1 MLVSF
6 HIDYWTKWGEKLGI
20 VSCCTGTK
28 EEASDQL
35 TNMTTTDGIRW
46 SLEMDISVST
56 STENQLSYYYCV
68 CDEQNQILRKEWQGT
83 TRRIYLPKRESASV
97 RMVDSWKDLP
107 AQHPFFSTAFTQS
120 LLAQNSNDKRLGR
133 PKEIRRSVQL
143 RLDAPTVS
151 DNYDIYITGNQKN
164 LGNWEPANG
173 QQLVRLEAPEYVAS
187 LNANEWQYPVEYKF
201 ILRNKISKE
210 FGPWEANNNHE
221 LSDPKLG
228 KEETAIYHLGTIN
241 FEIPLWKGAGVAIPV
256 FSLQS
261 SNSCGVGDFG
271 DLASMVDWT
280 AKTHQ
285 KVLQILPVNDT
296 TMTHTWTDS
305 YPYNSISIYAFHPMY
320 VDINQLPA
328 IKNTAMMTEFETER
342 QQLNAL
348 KEVDYEAVNTL
359 KWKYYKLSF
368 AQDGRRIMGTTKFKE
383 WFLENE
389 EWLKPYAVFSSLRD
403 KYQTADFTKW
413 PKYRV
418 YNPVDIDHLCDDK
431 KHGFNVEISS
441 YYYIQ
446 FHLHTQLLKAKD
458 YAHKKGVI
466 LKGDIPIGISRNS
479 VEAWSEPYYFNLD
492 GQAGAPP
499 DDFSV
504 LGQNWGFPTYNW
516 DRMAQDNYAWWRK
529 RFQKMATYF
538 DAYRIDHILGFFR
551 IWQIPMHS
559 VHGLLG
565 QFVPSLPMTREEIE
579 SYGLSFEEHFFLT
592 PYIHENFLYQIFGSH
607 IDRVRTEFLDT
618 TATFE
623 VYQMKPEFD
632 TQRKVKDYFEG
643 KTDEDS
649 VWIRE
654 GLYSLISNVLFIRD
668 VHDANRFHPRIA
680 VQNDFIYHSL
690 SDEKKAAFNRLYNH
704 YYYHRHNDF
713 WYKQAMNKLPILTE
727 STNMLVCGEDLGMI
741 PDCVP
746 AVMDTLQI
754 LSLEIQRMP
763 KNPKLEFG
771 RLLEYPYRSVCT
783 FSTHDM
789 STLRMWWQEDAESTQ
804 KYYNSQMGHWG
815 DAPKEASPEICYD
828 VVRNQL
834 FSQSMLCIMSFQD
847 WLSING
853 HWRLSDASKERINVP
868 ANPKHY
874 WRYRMHLT
882 IEELLMADELN
893 TAIAHVIDES
903 GRN

>member
-6 HIDYWTKWGEKLGI
+6 HIDYWTKWGEKLCV
-20 VSCCTGTK
+20 VSSYTDSKDGAT
-28 EEASDQL
+28 DQL
-35 TNMTTTDGIRW
+35 SELTTTDGIHW
-46 SLEMDISVST
+46 SIEMDVNVT
-56 STENQLSYYYCV
+56 NCQDRKLSYFYCL
-68 CDEQNQILRKEWQGT
+68 CDERDNIIRKEWQGT
-83 TRRIYLPKRESASV
+83 TRHIYFPKRDTTII
-97 RMVDSWKDLP
+97 RMEDHWKDLP
-107 AQHPFFSTAFTQS
+107 SQHPFFSTAFTQS
-120 LLAQNSNDKRLGR
+120 LLTKDHASNQSAR
-133 PKEIRRSVQL
+133 PKEIKCGIEL

-151 DNYDIYITGNQKN
+151 DHYDIYITGNQKN
-164 LGNWEPANG
+164 LGYWEPANG
-173 QQLVRLEAPEYVAS
+173 QQLIRLESPEYTTS
-187 LNANEWQYPVEYKF
+187 LETKDWQYPVEYKF
-201 ILRNKISKE
+201 ILRHKDSKKFE
-210 FGPWEANNNHE
+210 TWEAHDNHE
-221 LSDPKLG
+221 IANPNLAKD
-228 KEETAIYHLGTIN
+228 EIIVYHLGAIN
-241 FEIPLWKGAGVAIPV
+241 FELPLWKGAGVAIPV

-261 SNSCGVGDFG
+261 NKSCGVGDLG
-271 DLASMVDWT
+271 DLKSMIDWT

-285 KVLQILPVNDT
+285 KVLQILPINDT

-320 VDINQLPA
+320 VDINQLPVLKDKQA
-328 IKNTAMMTEFETER
+328 IKDFETER
-342 QQLNAL
+342 VKLNAL
-348 KEVDYEAVNTL
+348 KEVDYEAVNRL
-359 KWKYYKLSF
+359 KWKFYRLSF
-368 AQDGRRIMGTTKFKE
+368 AQDNQRIRGTKQYKE
-383 WFLENE
+383 WFLENQD
-389 EWLKPYAVFSSLRD
+389 WLKPYAAFSYLRD
-403 KYQTADFTKW
+403 SYKTADFTKW
-413 PKYRV
+413 PKYKV
-418 YNPVDIDHLCDDK
+418 YNSIEIDHLCNDNK
-431 KHGFNVEISS
+431 QIANTEIAL
-441 YYYIQ
+441 YYYVQ
-446 FHLHTQLLKAKD
+446 YHLHTQLLQAKE
-458 YAHKKGVI
+458 YAHEKGVI

-479 VEAWSEPYYFNLD
+479 VEAWTEPYYFNLD

-565 QFVPSLPMTREEIE
+565 QFVPSIPMSREEIE
-579 SYGLSFEEHFFLT
+579 SYGLPFDEHFFLT
-592 PYIHENFLYQIFGSH
+592 PYIHEHFLYQIFGPH
-607 IDRVRTEFLDT
+607 TDRVRTEFLDT
-618 TATFE
+618 TNTFE
-623 VYQMKPEFD
+623 VYHMKPAFD

-643 KTDEDS
+643 KTDKDS
-649 VWIRE
+649 IWIRD

-680 VQNDFIYHSL
+680 VQNDFVYHALNDSQ
-690 SDEKKAAFNRLYNH
+690 KAAFNRLYDH

-713 WYKQAMNKLPILTE
+713 WYEQAMKKLPILTE

-746 AVMDTLQI
+746 AVMDSLQI

-771 RLLEYPYRSVCT
+771 HLLEYPYRSVCT

-789 STLRMWWQEDAESTQ
+789 STLRMWWHEDAESTQ

-815 DAPKEASPEICYD
+815 DAPKEATPEICYD

-853 HWRLSDASKERINVP
+853 RWRLDDASKERINVP

-882 IEELLMADELN
+882 IEELLIADDLN
-893 TAIAHVIDES
+893 AAITHIVDES